1 MPCMCALHIANSPD
15 PAGRLFNTLFGNQG
29 QQQQAPSSE
38 ASHHGSSEG
47 SVRRAQAGT
56 EQQHSAGLGPSSQ
69 GRDGNTLQQQR
80 QSHEQAG
87 QETLQ
92 IQDEDSGDGNWSLK
106 HQQGMPL

>member
-15 PAGRLFNTLFGNQG
+15 PAGRLFSTLFGNQG

-38 ASHHGSSEG
+38 AGHHGSSEG
-47 SVRRAQAGT
+47 SVRRPQAGT
-56 EQQHSAGLGPSSQ
+56 EQQQSAGLGPSSQ
-69 GRDGNTLQQQR
+69 GRDGNTPQQQQ

-87 QETLQ
+87 QEQ
-92 IQDEDSGDGNWSLK
+92 IQDEDSGDGKRSLK